1 MVTTSAVSA
10 TGAQSTPTSQTKS
23 GGFSGGDFETF
34 LKMLTTQIRNQD
46 PLNPMEGSEFAVQL
60 ATFSGV
66 EQQVKTNDLLEQMS
80 GQLGANSLSTYSDW
94 IGRQVRTTGQIFF
107 GDNPLIMDIS
117 PDPAADRVVLVTKDS
132 YGRRISAEEVGKG
145 DGLVEWYGVDTNG
158 ARLPLG
164 FTAFHWKAIAGTR
177 WSNKETC
184 QHIARCT
191 KSSAAMAKSHS
202 YSMAEQPQISIKLM
216 HWQYRAIN
224 EMCRKRMQHG
234 FRLRIHSQ
242 YMTIAGMGEGDR
254 KTLGQW
260 S

>member
-158 ARLPLG
+158 ARLPPGVYSFSLESYRG
-164 FTAFHWKAIAGTR
+164 DTLVKQGNVPTYSTVHEIQRSNGKIAFVLDGGATANLDQIDALAIS
-177 WSNKETC
+177 SNK
-184 QHIARCT
+184 
-191 KSSAAMAKSHS
+191 
-202 YSMAEQPQISIKLM
+202 
-216 HWQYRAIN
+216 
-224 EMCRKRMQHG
+224 
-234 FRLRIHSQ
+234 
-242 YMTIAGMGEGDR
+242 
-254 KTLGQW
+254 
-260 S
+260 

>member
-80 GQLGANSLSTYSDW
+80 GQLGADSLSTYSDW

-158 ARLPLG
+158 ARLPPGVYSFSLESYRG
-164 FTAFHWKAIAGTR
+164 DTLVKQGNVPTYSTVHEIQRSNGKIAFVLDGGATANLDQIDALAIS
-177 WSNKETC
+177 SNK
-184 QHIARCT
+184 
-191 KSSAAMAKSHS
+191 
-202 YSMAEQPQISIKLM
+202 
-216 HWQYRAIN
+216 
-224 EMCRKRMQHG
+224 
-234 FRLRIHSQ
+234 
-242 YMTIAGMGEGDR
+242 
-254 KTLGQW
+254 
-260 S
+260 